1 MDDISAKITDKTTR
15 AFYDYWK
22 DRKAGGQLPRWHD
35 FDPVE
40 MRDWLGW
47 INVVEVAGEGD
58 GCRFRYRVHGDQL
71 SDFLGVEMTGK
82 FADEIPRASVRERA
96 MAGYRVVADKQAPD
110 LVRYVDTH
118 ANERLVRVERLTV
131 PVLDGDTMLLV
142 SFFRFEP

>member
-1 MDDISAKITDKTTR
+1 MDEIDAAINDDTTR
-15 AFYDYWK
+15 AFYNYWK
-22 DRKAGGQLPRWHD
+22 DRKAGRLLPRWQD

-47 INVVEVAGEGD
+47 INVVEVVGEGD

-82 FADEIPRASVRERA
+82 YADEIPRASVRERA
-96 MAGYRVVADKQAPD
+96 VAGYRLVADREAPD
-110 LVRYVDTH
+110 LVHYVDTH
-118 ANERLVRVERLTV
+118 ANDRLVKVQRLTV
-131 PVLDGDTMLLV
+131 PVVDDGKMLLV